1 MVIRGRPPQQMS
13 KELLYA
19 TNNPGKKFEVS
30 RHLSHNGILV
40 VTPGEL
46 GINIDVPETGNS
58 SEENAVLKV
67 RAYATLAGNK
77 LILADDTGLEVDA
90 LDGEPGIHVRKWK
103 DGQNR
108 MTDQEI
114 IDYCIERM
122 RGIPRDKRGAQFRTV
137 LALGIPGSDIE
148 IFEGTLEGYILE
160 KPSVQRVGGFPFE
173 SLFFVP
179 EWNMLLGD
187 ARQLPVEKKQHL
199 LNHRERAIEKA
210 IPRIRELLES

>member
-1 MVIRGRPPQQMS
+1 MS

-199 LNHRERAIEKA
+199 LNHRERAIQKA

>member
-1 MVIRGRPPQQMS
+1 MS

-187 ARQLPVEKKQHL
+187 ARQLPVEKKQGM

-210 IPRIRELLES
+210 IPRIRELLKT

>member
-1 MVIRGRPPQQMS
+1 MS

-19 TNNPGKKFEVS
+19 INNPGKKFEVS

-46 GINIDVPETGNS
+46 GINIDAPETGNS
-58 SEENAVLKV
+58 LEENAVLKV
-67 RAYATLAGNK
+67 KTYSTLAGDK
-77 LILADDTGLEVDA
+77 LILADDTGLEIDA
-90 LDGEPGIHVRKWK
+90 LNGEPGIHVRKWK

-108 MTDQEI
+108 MTDHEV

-122 RGIPRDKRGAQFRTV
+122 RGIPRDERGAQFRTV
-137 LALGIPGSDIE
+137 LALGIPGKDME
-148 IFEGTLEGYILE
+148 IFDGTLRGYILE
-160 KPSVQRVGGFPFE
+160 EPSILRVEGFPFE

-187 ARQLPVEKKQHL
+187 ARQLPVGKKQHL

-210 IPRIRELLES
+210 IPRIRELLGSC